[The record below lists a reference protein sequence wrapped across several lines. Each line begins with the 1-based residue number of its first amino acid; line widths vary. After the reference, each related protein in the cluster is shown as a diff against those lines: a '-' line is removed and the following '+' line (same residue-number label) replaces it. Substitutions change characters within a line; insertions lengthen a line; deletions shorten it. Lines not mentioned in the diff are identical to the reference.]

1 MRRFFRLAFSSSS
14 SITCVPSSESFSD
27 VATESL
33 SDSEFTSSAIAG
45 SATGR
50 PDLVLVDLPLR
61 VLIIVICLPLPLKRG
76 TRPLSDKVVDDLSSL
91 QWTGR

>member
-45 SATGR
+45 SATGMGIGSER

-61 VLIIVICLPLPLKRG
+61 VLIIVICLPLPLKEELG
-76 TRPLSDKVVDDLSSL
+76 LCPIK
-91 QWTGR
+91 